1 MIPFLIAAGG
11 VTLFVWYFA
20 NECCPHK
27 ATPVTGLSPDQ
38 THNPIRQPKPPQQQT
53 QPQRVPPRGPTLK
66 PTGKT
71 ADQSIKTQGPK
82 PSGKPGGPL
91 DTLNNFR
98 EGLANKLG
106 LPKWLTGQ
114 NAEGPFDEN
123 TPKSYTPEGV
133 GIGGVGAFA
142 HIDDDDYYYY

>member
-27 ATPVTGLSPDQ
+27 ATPVTGLDPTL
-38 THNPIRQPKPPQQQT
+38 THEPVRSPKPTTP
-53 QPQRVPPRGPTLK
+53 QPQPTRVPPKGPTLK
-66 PTGKT
+66 PGGKT

-91 DTLNNFR
+91 DALNNFR
-98 EGLANKLG
+98 QGLAKQWKL
-106 LPKWLTGQ
+106 PEWLTGPE
-114 NAEGPFDEN
+114 AEGPFDAN
-123 TPKSYTPEGV
+123 TPKSFTPEGV

-142 HIDDDDYYYY
+142 HIDEDDYYYY